1 MPAAERASN
10 LWNAVSSRVA
20 TEESIPKLSSSTSQ
34 ASIRTA
40 VESSLAATELRRP
53 NMKVCGREVVTRGR
67 FVKIA
72 SLDGEKYLI
81 LDDPKSAIEELR
93 SSGVR
98 ADLFTFLQRLPDK
111 SPKFDFPFEM
121 DNLAAMPI
129 TSFDDWWNKQIR
141 SYARNRA
148 R

>member
-1 MPAAERASN
+1 
-10 LWNAVSSRVA
+10 
-20 TEESIPKLSSSTSQ
+20 
-34 ASIRTA
+34 
-40 VESSLAATELRRP
+40 
-53 NMKVCGREVVTRGR
+53 MKVCGREVVTRGR

-81 LDDPKSAIEELR
+81 LDEPNPAIEELR

-111 SPKFDFPFEM
+111 SPKFEYPFEM

-129 TSFDDWWNKQIR
+129 TTFDDWWNKQIR

-148 R
+148 RRAEKGVSRYAKYRLMTRLCAVFGRFTTNAPSGKARHFRTSARVWRRCGK